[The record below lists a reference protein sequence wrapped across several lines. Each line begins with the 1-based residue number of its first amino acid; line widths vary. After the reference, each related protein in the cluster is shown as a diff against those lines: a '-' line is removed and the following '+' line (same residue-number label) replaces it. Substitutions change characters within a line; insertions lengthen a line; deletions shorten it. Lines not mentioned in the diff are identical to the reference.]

1 MRKVKI
7 LCTIGPA
14 TSGVD
19 NLVKLIDRG
28 MNAARLNFS
37 HGTHE
42 SHLKTIKDIRE
53 AAKRTG
59 KIIAVIQDLQGPKI
73 RTGKVKD
80 GAVILN
86 DGADFIITVDDVEI
100 GTAEK
105 VGTTYKNLI
114 NEVHA
119 GNTILLDDGYLI
131 LSVVKVEG
139 NDIHTK
145 VVKGGVLR
153 DHKGII
159 TPGVASDAPSLSEK
173 DIEDLKFGLEA
184 GVDMVALSFV
194 RSEKDVI
201 ELRAMMKVLGRVVPI
216 ISKIERYEGVEDIVD
231 IINESDAIMIARG
244 DLGLE
249 MPAEQVPVLQKEII
263 KKCNYYGKP
272 VIIATQMLES
282 MISNPRPTRAEASDV
297 ANAVID
303 GGDCVMLSGETSI
316 GKYPFEAVE
325 YMNKIINTVENK
337 YLSDKGGY
345 DREYHSQF
353 IISESLG
360 RSACVLADTIGAKA
374 IVTITGS
381 GYTAMNISKFK
392 PVQPVIAFTRNT
404 EAAHFFSIV
413 RGVIANSA
421 EKSND
426 VTDIYEE
433 ASHYLLDYDFIE
445 KGDYVIFV
453 AGLSAGKLMPENMI
467 KIYQIQ

>member
-231 IINESDAIMIARG
+231 IINESDVIMIARG

>member
-360 RSACVLADTIGAKA
+360 RSACVSADTIGAKA

-392 PVQPVIAFTRNT
+392 PVQSVIAFTRNT